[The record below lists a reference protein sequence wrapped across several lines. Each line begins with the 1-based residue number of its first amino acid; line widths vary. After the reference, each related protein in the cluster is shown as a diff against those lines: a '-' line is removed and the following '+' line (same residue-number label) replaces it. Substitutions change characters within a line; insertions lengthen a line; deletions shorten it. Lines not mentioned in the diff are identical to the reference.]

1 MFDYCH
7 YCEHECVMVAREE
20 FTVLAMRGDDIDRRE
35 SYVFH
40 IEKGEATKTILQ
52 ILEECGFIDYLLAHH
67 ETGNI
72 NNTPC
77 QLGQVKRVTGMLEFS
92 EDFRAINFRNAKW
105 ELVR

>member
-1 MFDYCH
+1 MFDYC
-7 YCEHECVMVAREE
+7 YCCEHEGVMVAREQ

-40 IEKGEATKTILQ
+40 IEKGEATKEVLQ
-52 ILEECGFIDYLLAHH
+52 LLEECGFIDFLMAHH

-77 QLGQVKRVTGMLEFS
+77 RPGQVKRVTGTLEFS
-92 EDFRAINFRNAKW
+92 EGFGVINFKNVKW